1 MVYLLLLH
9 MDYPKPRFKINQI
22 YTFLSWFRS
31 WYQFLTYWSSVI
43 FYHNLESLKFL
54 TGYEKDY
61 TFSNR
66 QASIGVKAV
75 LALLINNI
83 FTPIMVNY
91 YLKEQNLYGLN
102 GLAYDVFFLE
112 ITNSFLSLLVRFFEP
127 IYFLNQ
133 INIWWNNKP
142 KYKLKLTQ
150 L

>member
-1 MVYLLLLH
+1 
-9 MDYPKPRFKINQI
+9 
-22 YTFLSWFRS
+22 
-31 WYQFLTYWSSVI
+31 
-43 FYHNLESLKFL
+43 
-54 TGYEKDY
+54 
-61 TFSNR
+61 
-66 QASIGVKAV
+66 
-75 LALLINNI
+75 
-83 FTPIMVNY
+83 MVNY